1 MKRIVILA
9 LLLHALP
16 AHANKAS
23 FLGYVKTAE
32 DRFADH
38 NLSSTRSYVDSARKD
53 IARLSSAEQSDAE
66 VRAAMQRL
74 EKLEAQLAKAEQS
87 AATAGEADGLLRKA
101 DTAFHFIGQRP
112 STERDRDHAQECL
125 DLIAKAVAADP
136 GARARGADELEPKC
150 RKALADAKSW
160 LAGDGRQPPDEHDAG
175 PGITKG
181 YDTAKAALANKRA
194 EATDVVAGQKGAE
207 QCLQG
212 LSRLA
217 SIVESSSSRKKY
229 YDFDKAQ
236 ITTSDGKL
244 TLAKVRDTC
253 KAMMKSLMERKVTG
267 CGTKELLVTQDY
279 LGGGRWGQSSYSIA
293 EQFDPIACKD
303 MPRGDKVSR
312 AAAAH
317 RGRFKGLCKGGVIVV
332 DDADWNK
339 SEATDGTPF
348 RALGG
353 TCYARGKLQFK
364 ISTTAM

>member
-1 MKRIVILA
+1 MKRIIVLA
-9 LLLHALP
+9 LLLLALP

-38 NLSSTRSYVDSARKD
+38 NLSSTRSFVDSAKKD
-53 IARLSSAEQSDAE
+53 IDRLSSSEKSDRE

-74 EKLEAQLAKAEQS
+74 EALEAKLAKAEQG
-87 AATAGEADGLLRKA
+87 AATAGQADDLLRKA
-101 DTAFHFIGQRP
+101 DTAFHFIGREP
-112 STERDRDHAQECL
+112 YSERDRDHAQECL

-136 GARARGADELEPKC
+136 GAGARGANELKPKC
-150 RKALADAKSW
+150 AKTLADAKAW
-160 LAGDGRQPPDEHDAG
+160 LAGEGRQSPDEHDAG

-181 YDTAKAALANKRA
+181 YDAAKAALANKKA
-194 EATDVVAGQKGAE
+194 EATDVVAGQKAAE
-207 QCLQG
+207 ACLQG
-212 LSRLA
+212 ISRLD
-217 SIVESSSSRKKY
+217 SLYESSTSRKKY

-236 ITTSDGKL
+236 LTTSDGKL

-253 KAMMKSLMERKVTG
+253 KAMMKSLMALKVNG
-267 CGTKELLVTQDY
+267 CGSKDLLVTQDY
-279 LGGGRWGQSSYSIA
+279 LGGGKWGKSNYSIG

-312 AAAAH
+312 AGAPF
-317 RGRFKGLCKGGVIVV
+317 RGTFKGLCKGGVVV
-332 DDADWNK
+332 VEDDGWDK

-348 RALGG
+348 RAMGG

-364 ISTTAM
+364 ITTTSM